1 MEQKSKSIGNTTY
14 LVTQMDAIRS
24 LKVQT
29 KLIKILGPG
38 AIQFLDRDKPIKSKL
53 AALIPKLMEKF
64 DADLVNELVLS
75 LFDKGVF
82 TQAEG
87 VPKVLDFSTHFAGK
101 PFEMWKVVAFIMEV
115 NFDLGELSGSSL
127 STIGKESLTKEN

>member
-1 MEQKSKSIGNTTY
+1 MEQKSKSIGNTVY

-29 KLIKILGPG
+29 KLIKILGHG
-38 AIQFLDRDKPIKSKL
+38 AVQLLDRDKPIKDKL

-127 STIGKESLTKEN
+127 PTTGKESLTKDN

>member
-1 MEQKSKSIGNTTY
+1 MEQKSRSIGNTTY

-38 AIQFLDRDKPIKSKL
+38 AIPLLEKNKPIKDKMIK
-53 AALIPKLMEKF
+53 LIPKLMENF
-64 DADLVNELVLS
+64 DDDLVNELILS
-75 LFDKGVF
+75 LFDKGIF
-82 TQAEG
+82 IQAG
-87 VPKVLDFSTHFAGK
+87 DVPKVLDFSTHFAGK

-127 STIGKESLTKEN
+127 HTIGTDCLTKDN

>member
-38 AIQFLDRDKPIKSKL
+38 ALPLMEKDKSIKDKL
-53 AALIPKLMEKF
+53 AELIPKLMENF
-64 DADLVNELVLS
+64 DADLVNDLVLS
-75 LFDKGVF
+75 LFDKGIF
-82 TQAEG
+82 TQTEG

-127 STIGKESLTKEN
+127 PTTSKGSLTKES

>member
-1 MEQKSKSIGNTTY
+1 MEQKSKSIGNTIY

-38 AIQFLDRDKPIKSKL
+38 AIQLLDRDKPIKDKL
-53 AALIPKLMEKF
+53 SELVPKLMEKF

-82 TQAEG
+82 TQIGG

-115 NFDLGELSGSSL
+115 NFDLGELSGSNL
-127 STIGKESLTKEN
+127 HTINGAPLTKEN